1 MRAFIDANSIIVTEG
16 DDTVVVGSADPA
28 YQNVRAYLVDDHGED
43 FATVRSLV
51 EVVRVAVKA
60 AVAEAVSVVDG
71 NADDADDAYRVTHG
85 DPVAETVL
93 STALRLARETADMA
107 PLGAFLRRLERN
119 PSAASRSQL
128 FGWLK
133 AGGFVLTTDGL
144 IVGYKSV
151 RNDGFSAYAGHETVT
166 VVHQDGNSET
176 ITGNIPYPI
185 GATVWMDRGLVNPD
199 RHSACSVGLHVG
211 TYGYASNFSQ
221 QMLVV
226 LVDPADVVSVPA
238 DHNAEKMRVC
248 RLMVAA
254 RHDGEQISDVVIE
267 RIRTIPDFEA
277 SDEYARRAENQRP
290 AHFAV
295 AVFADSDDDSGED
308 GTDWGHDYDIDNEE
322 YAPASDNDNDNDD
335 DAEAD
340 DVDDGD
346 DSYDLDTDD
355 DGDAADPTKET
366 EPTVREDLPPA
377 PRARSFIA
385 PVARVWNSRKRG
397 AGE

>member
-16 DDTVVVGSADPA
+16 DDTVMVGSADPA
-28 YQNVRAYLVDDHGED
+28 YQNVRTYLVDDHGQD
-43 FATVRSLV
+43 FATVKSLV
-51 EVVRVAVKA
+51 EVVRVTVRA

-71 NADDADDAYRVTHG
+71 NDDDADDAYRVTHG

-151 RNDGFSAYAGHETVT
+151 RNDGFSAHAGREAVT
-166 VVHQDGNSET
+166 VVHQDGTSET
-176 ITGNIPYPI
+176 ITGNIPYPV
-185 GATVWMDRGLVNPD
+185 GATVWMDRDLVNPD

-211 TYGYASNFSQ
+211 TYNYASDFSE

-238 DHNAEKMRVC
+238 DHNAQKMRVC
-248 RLMVAA
+248 RLTVAA
-254 RHDGEQISDVVIE
+254 RHDGEQISDAVIE
-267 RIRTIPDFEA
+267 HIRTVPDFEA
-277 SDEYARRAENQRP
+277 SDEYARREGNKPRP
-290 AHFAV
+290 TFGV
-295 AVFADSDDDSGED
+295 VVSFGDSDDELDSDHED
-308 GTDWGHDYDIDNEE
+308 HEGDEQQGDQRCDE
-322 YAPASDNDNDNDD
+322 YAG
-335 DAEAD
+335 
-340 DVDDGD
+340 GD
-346 DSYDLDTDD
+346 EDEIVVPL
-355 DGDAADPTKET
+355 GET
-366 EPTVREDLPPA
+366 PCMPDQWSL
-377 PRARSFIA
+377 
-385 PVARVWNSRKRG
+385 
-397 AGE
+397 